1 MPERTEITELRN
13 IGPEEFCEKIK
24 DLLPRGTV
32 SESEREF
39 KISML
44 TVASAINLQQELA
57 LETLSHLLRF
67 KGVDCVEEMK
77 ESCQDMY
84 VLARYLKM
92 CFEVLDND

>member
-1 MPERTEITELRN
+1 MPERTEITALRN
-13 IGPEEFCEKIK
+13 IDPEEFCEKIK

-32 SESEREF
+32 SEREF
-39 KISML
+39 KITHL
-44 TVASAINLQQELA
+44 TISSALNLQQELA

-77 ESCQDMY
+77 ESCENMY
-84 VLARYLKM
+84 VLVRYLKM